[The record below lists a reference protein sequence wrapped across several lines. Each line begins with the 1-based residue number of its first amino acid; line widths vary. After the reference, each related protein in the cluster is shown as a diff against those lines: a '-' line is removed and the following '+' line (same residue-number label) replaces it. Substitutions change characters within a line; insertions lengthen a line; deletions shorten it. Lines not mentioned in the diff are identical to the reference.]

1 MSMHKGCMSAEGTI
15 LASRR
20 FVITAAACAAVLPTA
35 APALGDTTGPA
46 SAEDEKFMRMALD
59 EARHGDLPY
68 GTVIVRD
75 GQVIAR
81 ARNLARTNDDPT
93 AHGEMLAIRQCL
105 AAHGSAALVGSTL
118 YATAEPCVMCMG
130 AIIWSRLGR
139 LVFGASKRQ
148 LPAKLATFKFTSAE
162 IAAKAPFAPIP
173 ITGGVLADEE
183 VKLFSK

>member
-1 MSMHKGCMSAEGTI
+1 MNLHKECMSPDGTI

-20 FVITAAACAAVLPTA
+20 FVITAAACEAVLPAA
-35 APALGDTTGPA
+35 APALADTTGPA
-46 SAEDEKFMRMALD
+46 SAEDEQFMRMALD

-75 GQVIAR
+75 GY
-81 ARNLARTNDDPT
+81 PT

-105 AAHGSAALVGSTL
+105 AAHGSATLAGSTL

-148 LPAKLATFKFTSAE
+148 LPAKLDTVKFTSAE

-173 ITGGVLADEE
+173 ITGGVLADEQ